1 MLLIYLIVNRI
12 MSFSSIAI
20 FYVEVNESKLMSL
33 KFGLNVDLSYEST
46 HQRIASQD
54 HYSERTSL

>member
-1 MLLIYLIVNRI
+1 
-12 MSFSSIAI
+12 MSFLSIEI

-33 KFGLNVDLSYEST
+33 KFGLNMDLSYESIY
-46 HQRIASQD
+46 QRFASQD